1 MMQFKAKFPG
11 DCHACKGRIRRG
23 DLITGDRRLGYVHA
37 DCHKPAAEPDLAQR
51 FDMDYETGVCYK
63 LDAPVSA
70 YLSPKLK
77 RATQHALEVALDTL
91 RPDCVALVDAFDFPD
106 SVLNSTIGRK
116 DGNVYTPPPLAS
128 IPLLCSNDPPLT
140 QVRGTV

>member
-1 MMQFKAKFPG
+1 MMSSFLTAIATAPSVPVQRVLKNIAAVF
-11 DCHACKGRIRRG
+11 ACNT
-23 DLITGDRRLGYVHA
+23 L
-37 DCHKPAAEPDLAQR
+37 
-51 FDMDYETGVCYK
+51 

-77 RATQHALEVALDTL
+77 RVTQHALEVALDTL

-116 DGNVYTPPPLAS
+116 DGNVYEALYEAAKR
-128 IPLLCSNDPPLT
+128 SNLNREDPFVGYT
-140 QVRGTV
+140 QLWSPRLDKDFLQEGAAAHRTVGTHMTSKL

>member
-1 MMQFKAKFPG
+1 MMSSFLAAIATAPSAPVQRVLKNIATVF
-11 DCHACKGRIRRG
+11 ACNT
-23 DLITGDRRLGYVHA
+23 L
-37 DCHKPAAEPDLAQR
+37 
-51 FDMDYETGVCYK
+51 

-70 YLSPKLK
+70 YLPPKLK